1 MFRDYIDIIKN
12 NSLFSGIDEE
22 DIITLL
28 NCLKPSIYKY
38 NKNDYII
45 MAGDEFV
52 SIGIVVNG
60 EVTIIKENAI
70 GDRVVISI
78 MKSGNI
84 FGEMAAFS
92 SSSKWPASVQA
103 KERCEVLFLE
113 KGKIIGECQKT
124 CSWHRKLVQNML
136 RILSE
141 RALMLNKKIEYLSI
155 KSIRGKISMFIL
167 EQHKKTNKL
176 IFTIEMNRNDLA
188 DYLNV
193 SRPSMSRE
201 MCKMRDEGVIEFHL
215 STIKI
220 KDLDALKTMV
230 N

>member
-1 MFRDYIDIIKN
+1 
-12 NSLFSGIDEE
+12 
-22 DIITLL
+22 
-28 NCLKPSIYKY
+28 
-38 NKNDYII
+38 
-45 MAGDEFV
+45 
-52 SIGIVVNG
+52 
-60 EVTIIKENAI
+60 
-70 GDRVVISI
+70 
-78 MKSGNI
+78 
-84 FGEMAAFS
+84 
-92 SSSKWPASVQA
+92 
-103 KERCEVLFLE
+103 
-113 KGKIIGECQKT
+113 
-124 CSWHRKLVQNML
+124 
-136 RILSE
+136 
-141 RALMLNKKIEYLSI
+141 MLNKKIEYLSI